1 MAALW
6 TVNAIA
12 CTAYSPT
19 RATKLTP
26 APERQQTP
34 WPAYLGTPQHDAS
47 AAETLSA
54 DPRPRWKVSIGRAV
68 RGCPAVGEGVIAVGT
83 ADRQVVLLDRATGQ
97 VLWRTRL
104 QGTIRAGPL
113 LDRDRL
119 YVGTEASPDGR
130 VYALHLK
137 DGRVAWS
144 TRTGS
149 VEASLA
155 LDHDTLFAGTE
166 SGVVLRL
173 ATADG
178 KVAWRR
184 QLPGAVRAAPVPTS
198 HGLVVATS
206 ADTLFLL
213 DRATGEVRRRVA
225 TAGAVL
231 AGPALAPD
239 KSEIYFGT
247 TGGHV
252 VAAALPR
259 LSTTWDVDAGD
270 AVFGA
275 PALTRDTVYALA
287 RNGTLWLIPRANAG
301 AARSLR
307 LDIVATAGPTPLA
320 RGILAASV
328 SGEVVLVDP
337 TSGAIAWRVQLDGP
351 IEQPPLVRDGDLV
364 VIGGRGD
371 IHTYR

>member
-1 MAALW
+1 MAALC
-6 TVNAIA
+6 TVNAIG
-12 CTAYSPT
+12 CTAYSP
-19 RATKLTP
+19 ALAAKASA

-34 WPAYLGTPQHDAS
+34 WSAYLGTPQHDAS

-54 DPRPRWKVSIGRAV
+54 DPRPRWTVSVGRAV
-68 RGCPAVGEGVIAVGT
+68 RGCPAVGEGVMAVGT
-83 ADRQVVLLDRATGQ
+83 ADRQVVLIERATGQ
-97 VLWRTRL
+97 IVWRTRL
-104 QGTIRAGPL
+104 QGTMRAGPL

-119 YVGTEASPDGR
+119 YVGTEGSPDGR

-137 DGRVAWS
+137 GGGVIWS

-155 LDHDTLFAGTE
+155 LDHDTLYAGTE
-166 SGVVLRL
+166 PGMVLRL

-184 QLPGAVRAAPVPTS
+184 QLSGAVRAPPVPTS
-198 HGLVVATS
+198 HGLIIATTS
-206 ADTLFLL
+206 DTLFLL
-213 DRATGEVRRRVA
+213 DRATGEVRRRLA
-225 TAGAVL
+225 TAGTVL
-231 AGPALAPD
+231 GGPALGASGND
-239 KSEIYFGT
+239 LYFGT

-252 VAAALPR
+252 MAVALPQ
-259 LSTTWDVDAGD
+259 LSVTWDVAAGD
-270 AVFGA
+270 AIFGA
-275 PALTRDTVYALA
+275 LALARDTVYALA
-287 RNGTLWLIPRANAG
+287 RNGMLWLIPRADAVG
-301 AARSLR
+301 ARSLP

-328 SGEVVLVDP
+328 SGEVVLVNP
-337 TSGAIAWRVQLDGP
+337 TSGAIDWRVQLDGP

>member
-1 MAALW
+1 LC

-12 CTAYSPT
+12 CTAYSPVV
-19 RATKLTP
+19 KL
-26 APERQQTP
+26 APERQETP
-34 WPAYLGTPQHDAS
+34 WLVYLGTPQHDPS

-54 DPRPRWKVSIGRAV
+54 DPRPRWHAAVGRAV
-68 RGCPAVGEGVIAVGT
+68 RGGPAVGEGIIAVGT
-83 ADRQVVLLDRATGQ
+83 ADRQVVLLTRSTGQ

-113 LDRDRL
+113 LARDRL

-130 VYALHLK
+130 VYALRLK
-137 DGRVAWS
+137 DGGVLWS

-155 LDHDTLFAGTE
+155 LDHDTLYAATE
-166 SGVVLRL
+166 PGVVLRL

-178 KVAWRR
+178 KVVWRR
-184 QLPGAVRAAPVPTS
+184 QLPGAVRAPPVPAPD
-198 HGLVVATS
+198 GLAVATT

-213 DRATGEVRRRVA
+213 DRATGEVRRRLA

-231 AGPALAPD
+231 GGPALGPGGKD
-239 KSEIYFGT
+239 LYVGT

-252 VAAALPR
+252 VAVALPQ
-259 LSTTWDVDAGD
+259 LSATWEVDAGD
-270 AVFGA
+270 AIFGA
-275 PALTRDTVYALA
+275 LAVSRDTVYALA
-287 RNGTLWLIPRANAG
+287 RNGTLWLIPRADPAR
-301 AARSLR
+301 ARSLP
-307 LDIVATAGPTPLA
+307 LDLIATAGPTPLA
-320 RGILAASV
+320 RGVLAASV

-337 TSGAIAWRVQLDGP
+337 ASGAISWRTQLDGP
-351 IEQPPLVRDGDLV
+351 IEQPPLVRDGELV
-364 VIGGRGD
+364 VVGGRGD